1 MNNFIQEH
9 KLNSLNYLINQKY
22 EEMEKKNNEINI
34 NNIDKEILEN
44 QRRFSSFEGINI
56 TSVEDIE
63 YKKNILLIKLKEN
76 IKNKIKEGKCD
87 IKELDNFK
95 NFENKINEYQINYNV
110 KDVNKI
116 KEYFLMLSRDFSE
129 FQEQMNYRE
138 TQKFEE
144 MRINKFIKDLNY
156 ELDINI
162 PRAIMEKGRRCRS
175 SNLYR
180 KYISL
185 SEFKNK
191 IKNF

>member
-129 FQEQMNYRE
+129 FQEQGQ
-138 TQKFEE
+138 TQDELYLQKSQDSTRCLFFEFPSIFPE
-144 MRINKFIKDLNY
+144 SF
-156 ELDINI
+156 
-162 PRAIMEKGRRCRS
+162 RCQS
-175 SNLYR
+175 H
-180 KYISL
+180 
-185 SEFKNK
+185 
-191 IKNF
+191 